1 MTHFYIG
8 IDGGGTRSRLV
19 AVDENMK
26 AVGRAEG
33 GSTNLA
39 AETYE
44 KIFANIK
51 MLVEGFCADNDL
63 SLQNCLGICLGSAG
77 SHAGYNTKLLEQIF
91 RDIGYSGSLQI
102 YNDGEMLLLAETKG
116 EPGAILISGTGSI
129 GYAVDKAGTLFRI
142 GGWGHLIDDGGSGYR
157 IGMDAIKAAMMD
169 FDGRGEKTLL
179 SNMITDFFGVST
191 IGKLS
196 GYIYGKD
203 FTKAKVAEAAILVMD
218 AANCGDNVA
227 ISIENQAAQDL
238 ITLAR
243 AMIKRAGLDAHK
255 MVLSG
260 SVILRNEY
268 IRRIFEDEI
277 RKTFPKMQI
286 VEVTESPEM
295 GAAYLA
301 KTQRMMKP

>member
-26 AVGRAEG
+26 VLGRAED

-39 AETYE
+39 AETY
-44 KIFANIK
+44 KNVSASIK
-51 MLVEGFCADNDL
+51 ALVESFCAGAGL
-63 SLQNCLGICLGSAG
+63 SLQNCRGICLGSAG
-77 SHAGYNTKLLEQIF
+77 ASAGDNAKLLERIF
-91 RDIGYSGSLQI
+91 RDIGYSGNVKI

-116 EPGAILISGTGSI
+116 EPGGILISGTGSI
-129 GYAVDKAGTLFRI
+129 GYAVNKAGVLFRI

-169 FDGRGEKTLL
+169 FDGRGEKTVL
-179 SNMITDFFGVST
+179 SNMVADFFGLDSL
-191 IGKLS
+191 GKLS

-203 FTKAKVAEAAILVMD
+203 FAKAKVAEVALLVRD
-218 AANCGDNVA
+218 AASRGDNVA
-227 ISIENQAAQDL
+227 IAIENQAAQDL
-238 ITLAR
+238 ITVAR

-268 IRRIFEDEI
+268 IRKIFESEI
-277 RKTFPKMQI
+277 RKSFPNMQI
-286 VEVTESPEM
+286 VEVSDSPEM

-301 KTQRMMKP
+301 MT